1 MKKTIILTALAASL
15 MAGKVQAQTIPFPQ
29 PSPTTSI
36 SQNFATSKIELNYS
50 RPSAKG
56 RKVFGEVVPFGKF
69 WRTGANGATLIT
81 FGEDVK
87 INGTEVKAGKYGL
100 VSFPGETEWT
110 LVLTKDLNVN
120 SADAYKQE
128 NDVLRMT
135 VKAEK
140 LQDYIETFTIDI
152 NNMRNDA
159 ADIILKWENTAV
171 RFKVMSFYDERLT
184 KQIGEVMN
192 KDTRPYYGAANYY
205 YENDKDLSQALNWV
219 NQAVAANAKAYWVW
233 LLKAK
238 IENKMKS
245 YEAAMASSNKSLE
258 LAKADGDDAYI
269 RMNEKLQLDIKASM
283 VNIPGK
289 KKK

>member
-140 LQDYIETFTIDI
+140 LQDYIETFTIDV

-245 YEAAMASSNKSLE
+245 YEAAMVSSNKSLE

-269 RMNEKLQLDIKASM
+269 RMNEKLQLEIKASM